1 MLNIKSYEIICSLF
15 KNKYSQEVIDSTNIH
30 FINKDRNLI
39 LKEINSKLDTNEN
52 NIDIVCDEFMNIF
65 TYYKDK
71 EIYTKLKLSDL
82 GLDDVV
88 NVKIYIRDKI
98 IICIELEFLSNKYTI
113 ELSNMELENELII
126 SLKGEI
132 ILNFIEEY
140 NYVVDIVKSCFDVD
154 TFLNFTNKYQDL
166 RYENAKRKK

>member
-1 MLNIKSYEIICSLF
+1 MLNIKSYEIIGSLF